1 MSSIEIKN
9 CLSLSKIEKFWD
21 QTVNVGAFY
30 FYKRGDMFK
39 SFVDQKLSPSQRRKR
54 NKYDTEFTY
63 KDLIERSIRRR
74 KKTNASFTFIRD
86 IKVTEAENQVEKA
99 QEKMIHILPTII
111 DSNKPSL
118 KISPSYDSFTDGNL
132 GFLNSNEITEERR
145 MSILTKLNTVRNA
158 NQSSCDVLLL
168 SRDLSENKKVN
179 ELDNIPSIYINNSKN
194 FESKVFILIVIL
206 SFWN

>member
-1 MSSIEIKN
+1 
-9 CLSLSKIEKFWD
+9 
-21 QTVNVGAFY
+21 
-30 FYKRGDMFK
+30 MFK

-54 NKYDTEFTY
+54 NKYETEFTY

-111 DSNKPSL
+111 DLNKPSL
-118 KISPSYDSFTDGNL
+118 KMSPSYDSFTDGNL

-145 MSILTKLNTVRNA
+145 MSIITKLNTVRNA
-158 NQSSCDVLLL
+158 NQSSYDVLLL
-168 SRDLSENKKVN
+168 SKDLSENKKVN
-179 ELDNIPSIYINNSKN
+179 ELDNIPSIYISNSKN

-206 SFWN
+206 SF